1 MRIALEFAELGPVE
15 GTLSLA
21 GDTLD
26 LLLRCD
32 TPDVAAKLR
41 EATPALRA
49 AIAERA
55 LDLAHVSIADG
66 QA

>member
-1 MRIALEFAELGPVE
+1 MRIAVEFAKLGPVDA
-15 GTLSLA
+15 TLCLA
-21 GDTLD
+21 ADTLD
-26 LLLRCD
+26 VLLRCD
-32 TPDVAAKLR
+32 TPDVAARLR
-41 EATPALRA
+41 EATPVLRA